1 MSDSPIIKQEK
12 FEDDEDLIP
21 AGEEFTP
28 EGTLEVAE
36 AGQGLGQVARRRS
49 SRRRGAT
56 APTTSMLWVVV
67 GTLLSAYFIW
77 WRKEKIEIGYCGVG
91 NTGLLPSL
99 SFFKWF
105 PVSDILDDIAPPGF
119 TRNDQ
124 EWSTFLRPECEPCPT
139 NAICK
144 PNYTAECKPDY
155 VLVNSPFSL
164 FGLIPLPPTC
174 EPDSEKLRRIAIL
187 SDEAIK
193 VLRKRAADVE
203 CGGLPPIKPSVGAKE
218 GEVVED
224 PRSVVGAEEGGPIE
238 RGKGMYESELRK
250 VLYELKAPK
259 LSDAQFNELWKAALE
274 EISSRDEIEAKE
286 DRYVSVQITYYTQ
299 LPS

>member
-1 MSDSPIIKQEK
+1 
-12 FEDDEDLIP
+12 
-21 AGEEFTP
+21 
-28 EGTLEVAE
+28 
-36 AGQGLGQVARRRS
+36 
-49 SRRRGAT
+49 
-56 APTTSMLWVVV
+56 MLWVVI
-67 GTLLSAYFIW
+67 GTLLSAYFVW
-77 WRKEKIEIGYCGVG
+77 WRREKVEIGYCGVG
-91 NTGLLPSL
+91 NTGLFPPFPL
-99 SFFKWF
+99 SIQY
-105 PVSDILDDIAPPGF
+105 PGSDLNGIAPQGLI
-119 TRNDQ
+119 RNDY
-124 EWSTFLRPECEPCPT
+124 EWSTFLRPECEPCPP

-155 VLVNSPFSL
+155 VLVNNPFSL

-218 GEVVED
+218 GEAVEV

-238 RGKGMYESELRK
+238 RGKGMDESELRK

-274 EISSRDEIEAKE
+274 DIASRDEIEAKD
-286 DRYVSVQITYYTQ
+286 DRYVSV
-299 LPS
+299 